1 MQSSARFFQ
10 ARVVAVSDLGIIQFL
25 IRDDA
30 SRSAEE
36 ISRSVLRASFLNLA
50 FDSRLCE
57 SLESAQV
64 QELDEETFRR
74 ICGQRIPAGEISGM
88 EFWWMK

>member
-10 ARVVAVSDLGIIQFL
+10 ARIVVNDLGIIQFL

-30 SRSAEE
+30 WRSAEE

-50 FDSRLCE
+50 FASGLCE
-57 SLESAQV
+57 SSESAQV
-64 QELDEETFRR
+64 QEIDEETFRR
-74 ICGQRIPAGEISGM
+74 ICGQRIPAEEISGM